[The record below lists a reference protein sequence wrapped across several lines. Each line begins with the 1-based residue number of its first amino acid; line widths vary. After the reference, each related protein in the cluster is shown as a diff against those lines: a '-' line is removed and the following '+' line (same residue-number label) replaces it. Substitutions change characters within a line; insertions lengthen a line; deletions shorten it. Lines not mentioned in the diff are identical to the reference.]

1 MKSRLR
7 TNTQDLKGDL
17 MNKIQHINW
26 KRNFITGICFAVAL
40 MVFAVFPAQAQQP
53 TVSIVAPE
61 WVEGTTAY
69 AVVEITNVSN
79 LDAGQFDLSFNSSV
93 LKVVNVEA
101 GDIQGT
107 VIPVQWNPI
116 GTDTI
121 RVIFNLEG
129 VTGISGSG
137 QLAKIGFEVIGPG
150 DSTLDI
156 SKQMLGDTQAN
167 EISADWGVTAAT
179 DAHQSTPGFGAGFA
193 LVGLIAVFCMVRFSR
208 RL

>member
-1 MKSRLR
+1 MKNGYSGS
-7 TNTQDLKGDL
+7 KGDL
-17 MNKIQHINW
+17 MNKIQHGNW
-26 KRNFITGICFAVAL
+26 KRSFMIGICFAAAL
-40 MVFAVFPAQAQQP
+40 MVFVVLPAQAQQP
-53 TVSIVAPE
+53 AVSITAPE
-61 WVEGTTAY
+61 WVEGTTGY
-69 AVVEITNVSN
+69 AVVEITNVTK

-93 LKVVNVEA
+93 LKVVNIEN

-107 VIPVQWNPI
+107 GIPVQWNSI
-116 GTDTI
+116 DTDTI

-156 SKQMLGDTQAN
+156 SNQLLGDTQAD

-179 DAHQSTPGFGAGFA
+179 DVHKSTSGFGAVFA
-193 LVGLIAVFCMVRFSR
+193 LVGLIAVFCLVKFSR

>member
-1 MKSRLR
+1 
-7 TNTQDLKGDL
+7 
-17 MNKIQHINW
+17 MNKIQHGNW
-26 KRNFITGICFAVAL
+26 KRSFMIGICFAAAL
-40 MVFAVFPAQAQQP
+40 MVFVVLPAQAQQP
-53 TVSIVAPE
+53 AVSITAPE
-61 WVEGTTAY
+61 WVEGTTGY
-69 AVVEITNVSN
+69 AVVEITNVTK

-93 LKVVNVEA
+93 LKVVNVED

-107 VIPVQWNPI
+107 GIPVQWNSI
-116 GTDTI
+116 DADTI

-156 SKQMLGDTQAN
+156 SNQLLGDTQAD

-179 DAHQSTPGFGAGFA
+179 DAHQSTPGFGAVFA
-193 LVGLIAVFCMVRFSR
+193 LVGLIAVFCLVKFSR